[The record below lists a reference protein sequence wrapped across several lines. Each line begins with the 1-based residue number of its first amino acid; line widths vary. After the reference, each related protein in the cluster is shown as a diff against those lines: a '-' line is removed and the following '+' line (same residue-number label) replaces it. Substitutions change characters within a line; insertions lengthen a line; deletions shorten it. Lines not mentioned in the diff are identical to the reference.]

1 MPGVFIN
8 IMIFMD
14 MIEQIK
20 NIALTYFHDS
30 RGSHGWEHSERV
42 MNLAFH
48 IAKKENANLQVIQIA
63 TILHDIGREAQDK
76 SNGKICH
83 ADEGARLARE
93 ILKPF
98 DLSNDDKTNIVHCI
112 QTHRF
117 RNAHEPE
124 SIEAKVVFDA
134 DKLDSIG
141 AVGIGRAFLFAGE
154 IGAKLHNHN
163 VDISRTQ
170 AYTKED
176 TAYREFMV
184 KLSKVKDRL
193 LTDEGKRI
201 AEGRHDFMVE
211 FFERMNREAEGEI

>member
-1 MPGVFIN
+1 MN
-8 IMIFMD
+8 T
-14 MIEQIK
+14 IEKIK
-20 NIALTYFHDS
+20 NIALSYFHDS
-30 RGSHGWEHSERV
+30 RGSHDWEHSERV
-42 MNLAFH
+42 MNLAIH
-48 IAKKENANLQVIQIA
+48 IAGKEKADLQVVQIA
-63 TILHDIGREAQDK
+63 AILHDIGRETQDK

-83 ADEGARLARE
+83 ADEGARLSKE
-93 ILKPF
+93 ILKDF
-98 DLSNDDKTNIVHCI
+98 NLRDEDKSNIVHCI

-124 SIEAKVVFDA
+124 TLEAKVLFDA

-141 AVGIGRAFLFAGE
+141 AVGIGRAFLFSGE

-163 VDISRTQ
+163 VDISQTQ

-211 FFERMNREAEGEI
+211 FFQRMNREAEGEI